1 MTIFLKS
8 AAWLLLLGPVFS
20 FSSCRNEQ
28 EMREEEQ
35 ASVVGIEK
43 GVVSELWTSDA
54 DGKIQP
60 QKVEKKEE
68 PAPAEEVKPEVP
80 EEIVEEAEV
89 VTQEQPQVVA
99 QQPAPQQMPAP
110 QQVAPQP
117 QSKPEPKPEPKP
129 AAPKAEEKP
138 APQNSGDTD

>member
-129 AAPKAEEKP
+129 APKAEEKP